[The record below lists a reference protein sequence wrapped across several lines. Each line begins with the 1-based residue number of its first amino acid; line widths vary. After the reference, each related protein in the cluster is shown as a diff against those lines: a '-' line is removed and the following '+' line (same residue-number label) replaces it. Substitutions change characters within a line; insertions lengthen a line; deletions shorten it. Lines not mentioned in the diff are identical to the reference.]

1 MFTVFDSVRHGC
13 RKGPSLG
20 SAYSEAPFL
29 LSVNVGLDDL
39 PVCADP
45 GVPENG
51 FRTPG
56 GGLFLERS
64 VTQFHCQDGFTLKGP
79 AKRLCV
85 RHLNG
90 TLGWIPSDKPFC
102 AQEGKV
108 PAPSVEAARGAV
120 GTSHASPGAYPTC
133 WQESVVARPGTKEA
147 RCHKSPCSSSTTM
160 TTQVL
165 VSVEAGEQ
173 LRSHEGCSLLRP

>member
-1 MFTVFDSVRHGC
+1 MFAVCDSVHHGC
-13 RKGPSLG
+13 RTAPSLR
-20 SAYSEAPFL
+20 SAYLEAPFL
-29 LSVNVGLDDL
+29 LSVNVGFDDL

-51 FRTPG
+51 FRTPS

-79 AKRLCV
+79 TKRLCV

-108 PAPSVEAARGAV
+108 PPSSVEAAHGAV
-120 GTSHASPGAYPTC
+120 GTSRASPGAHPTC
-133 WQESVVARPGTKEA
+133 WRESIVARPGAKEA
-147 RCHKSPCSSSTTM
+147 RCHKSLCPSSTAM
-160 TTQVL
+160 TAQVL

-173 LRSHEGCSLLRP
+173 LRSHKGCSLLRP